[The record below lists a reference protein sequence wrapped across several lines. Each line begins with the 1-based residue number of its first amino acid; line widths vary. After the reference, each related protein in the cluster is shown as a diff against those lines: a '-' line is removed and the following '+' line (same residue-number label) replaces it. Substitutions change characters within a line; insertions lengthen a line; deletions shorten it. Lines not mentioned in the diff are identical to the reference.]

1 MKPTKQQQALLDYI
15 KQHQETRGT
24 TPSQREIQKEFGFAS
39 RNAVPKHLA
48 ALEKKGL
55 LHRASRLARSLSL
68 HEKKEHSPFFTIPL
82 LGAIPAG
89 YAETAEEEQ
98 TASIILD
105 ATTFQH
111 SKRSSSSSLF
121 ALCVRGD
128 SMIDAAILDG
138 DIVILEQTSAFPG
151 DIVAALIDG
160 ESTLK
165 RLVFSHG
172 KNFLKAENKSYP
184 DLLPMEELI
193 IQGVFRGLVRTK

>member
-1 MKPTKQQQALLDYI
+1 MKTTRQQQALLDYI

-24 TPSQREIQKEFGFAS
+24 IPSQREIQKEFGFAS

-55 LHRASRLARSLSL
+55 LHRASGLARSLCL
-68 HEKKEHSPFFTIPL
+68 HEKKETPAFFTIPL
-82 LGAIPAG
+82 LGLIPAG
-89 YAETAEEEQ
+89 YAEIAEEEES
-98 TASIILD
+98 ASITLD
-105 ATTFQH
+105 TATFRH
-111 SKRSSSSSLF
+111 AKRSSTSSLF
-121 ALCVRGD
+121 ALRVRGD

-138 DIVILEQTSAFPG
+138 DIVILEQTNAFPG

-172 KNFLKAENKSYP
+172 KNFLKAENKNYP
-184 DLLPMEELI
+184 DLLPLEELI
-193 IQGVFRGLVRTK
+193 IQGVFCGLVRTH